1 MPSTACR
8 LLHAEAWS
16 QVAPRV
22 RRRCQTHPVPNVPPF
37 TTAAVARACAHLPP
51 PREPLYH
58 FFSVDQQHI
67 KPSSLVVPVIDIGGE
82 AALILT
88 KRASAMRDHAGDW
101 VFPGGRIDAGELPRD
116 GALREAEEEL
126 GIPRRDLT
134 IIGQLDARG
143 PLLTG
148 HVIDVF
154 VAAVTPGAP
163 IDADPDEVDEVACVP
178 IRVLADPAAHH
189 TSPIVPA
196 DYRGSRVIDDVRAP
210 VRDLHFFDFGTDQQV
225 WGTQG
230 EIIWD
235 LLACLLGDRPT
246 IADIRQPRTP

>member
-1 MPSTACR
+1 VTPD
-8 LLHAEAWS
+8 
-16 QVAPRV
+16 Q
-22 RRRCQTHPVPNVPPF
+22 PF
-37 TTAAVARACAHLPP
+37 TTADVARACARLPP

-58 FFSVDQQHI
+58 FFSVPEEHI
-67 KPSSLVVPVIDIGGE
+67 KPSSLVVPVIDIDGE

-101 VFPGGRIDAGELPRD
+101 VFPGGRIDEGELPQD
-116 GALREAEEEL
+116 GAVREAEEEL
-126 GIPRRDLT
+126 GIPRSQLT

-143 PLLTG
+143 PIVTG
-148 HVIDVF
+148 HIIDVF
-154 VAAVTPGAP
+154 VAAVAP
-163 IDADPDEVDEVACVP
+163 TATIDADPREVEEVACVP
-178 IRVLADPAAHH
+178 IRALADPAAHH
-189 TSPIVPA
+189 TSRLAPQV
-196 DYRGSRVIDDVRAP
+196 YRRARMIEGVTP
-210 VRDLHFFDFGTDQQV
+210 PPRDLHFFAFGEGEQV